1 MRTGHRPAALRWV
14 GWGLALLLLLA
25 AAACVAISWQVGLGL
40 IHPDREPVTTD
51 PSSRGLTFADVTFS
65 SRDGVRLEGW
75 FLPATGGVA
84 PRTVIFAHGYGKN
97 RLQDDVP
104 ALDVAAALVRE
115 GFNVLMFD
123 FRNSGE
129 SGGDRTTVG
138 QEEVQDL
145 AAAVDWVRTTYGP
158 DQAVGLLGWS
168 MGAVTAILT
177 AGGVEPVEAV
187 VADAPFADL
196 RTYLEEN
203 LSQWTGL
210 PEFPFNW
217 LIRTLLPPLV
227 DVHPDRVRP
236 VEAVPRMAPTPLLLI
251 HGTADTVIGPHHSR
265 HLALV
270 AERSGVAV
278 ELWEAE
284 GAGHVKAYAT
294 AREAYLQR
302 VIAFI
307 DAHLRGGGGDE
318 PLAGGDENP

>member
-1 MRTGHRPAALRWV
+1 MDVGSEPIRGTARPGRPVAWRRWL
-14 GWGLALLLLLA
+14 GWGLALLVVLA
-25 AAACVAISWQVGLGL
+25 VAASVAISWQVGLGL
-40 IHPDREPVTTD
+40 IHPEREPVTQD
-51 PSSRGLTFADVTFS
+51 PGSRGLAFEDVTFS
-65 SRDGVRLEGW
+65 SRDGVRLAGW
-75 FLPATGGVA
+75 FLPAAGGMA

-104 ALDVAAALVRE
+104 ALDVAEALVGA

-145 AAAVDWVRTTYGP
+145 VAAVEWVRRTHGP

-168 MGAVTAILT
+168 MGAVTAILA
-177 AGGVEPVEAV
+177 AGGGDGPAVQAV
-187 VADAPFADL
+187 VADAPFSDL

-203 LSQWTGL
+203 LAHWTGL

-227 DVHPDRVRP
+227 DVHPERVRP
-236 VEAVPRMAPTPLLLI
+236 VEAVARMAPTPLLLI

-265 HLALV
+265 YLALV
-270 AERSGVAV
+270 AERSGVPV
-278 ELWEAE
+278 ELWEVE

-294 AREAYLQR
+294 APEAYRQR
-302 VIAFI
+302 VTAFF
-307 DAHLRGGGGDE
+307 DAHLR
-318 PLAGGDENP
+318 

>member
-1 MRTGHRPAALRWV
+1 MRGASGGLGAGTGRMPAARRWV
-14 GWGLALLLLLA
+14 GRGLALLVLLA

-51 PSSRGLTFADVTFS
+51 PSSRGLAFEDVQFT

-75 FLPATGGVA
+75 FLPAAGGVA
-84 PRTVIFAHGYGKN
+84 SRTVIFAHGYGKN

-104 ALDVAAALVRE
+104 ALDVAAALVRQ

-145 AAAVDWVRTTYGP
+145 AAAVEWVRRTHGA

-177 AGGVEPVEAV
+177 AGGVEPVQAV

-196 RTYLEEN
+196 RVYLEEN
-203 LSQWTGL
+203 LSHWTGL

-236 VEAVPRMAPTPLLLI
+236 VEAVTRMAPTPLLLI
-251 HGTADTVIGPHHSR
+251 HGTADTVIGPQHSR
-265 HLALV
+265 QLQLV
-270 AERSGVAV
+270 AQRSGVPV
-278 ELWEAE
+278 ELWEVE

-294 AREAYLQR
+294 APEAYLER
-302 VIAFI
+302 VVTFF
-307 DAHLRGGGGDE
+307 DTHLPARGGR
-318 PLAGGDENP
+318 